1 MITAAQLKAYI
12 RKLSN
17 NLNINSQILLR
28 NYFHEKFLER
38 VSLSEHRLNFILKGG
53 TLIAAIVGINS
64 RSTVDIDAT
73 IKNWPININSFEKMF
88 NNILSIELNDNVR
101 MSLINIENIRN
112 NAKYHGLKVS
122 IESEFEMIK
131 QIIKIDVTTGEHI
144 TPREVD
150 YQLPS
155 LFNDNEICLMAYNI
169 ETILAEKYETV
180 ISRSTLNTRMRDFL

>member
-1 MITAAQLKAYI
+1 
-12 RKLSN
+12 
-17 NLNINSQILLR
+17 
-28 NYFHEKFLER
+28 
-38 VSLSEHRLNFILKGG
+38 
-53 TLIAAIVGINS
+53 
-64 RSTVDIDAT
+64 
-73 IKNWPININSFEKMF
+73 MF

>member
-73 IKNWPININSFEKMF
+73 IKI
-88 NNILSIELNDNVR
+88 
-101 MSLINIENIRN
+101 
-112 NAKYHGLKVS
+112 G
-122 IESEFEMIK
+122 
-131 QIIKIDVTTGEHI
+131 Q
-144 TPREVD
+144 
-150 YQLPS
+150 
-155 LFNDNEICLMAYNI
+155 
-169 ETILAEKYETV
+169 
-180 ISRSTLNTRMRDFL
+180 